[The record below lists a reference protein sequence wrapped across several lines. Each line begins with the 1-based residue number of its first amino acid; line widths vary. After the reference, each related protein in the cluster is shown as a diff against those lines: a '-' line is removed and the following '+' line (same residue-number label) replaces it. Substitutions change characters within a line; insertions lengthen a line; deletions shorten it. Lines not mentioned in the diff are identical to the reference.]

1 MESTLVIIKPNV
13 MRKGLAG
20 EVIQKLQS
28 HGLRLSG
35 LKLMK
40 MRQPLLDEFYKE
52 HADKPFFPELSQFM
66 RSRPVAVLAL
76 SGKGAAASVRALM
89 GDTDPKK
96 AAPHTLRF
104 QYGDSIGENGLH
116 GSDSQESAKREIPL
130 FFTPEELFF
139 PPPSP
144 GAAPAAGGEKPPSD
158 PGSRLL

>member
-28 HGLRLSG
+28 HGLSLSG

-52 HADKPFFPELSQFM
+52 HADKPFFPALSQFM
-66 RSRPVAVLAL
+66 RSCPVAVLVL
-76 SGKGAAASVRALM
+76 SGDRAAPSVRELM

-96 AAPHTLRF
+96 AGRRTLRF

-130 FFTPEELFF
+130 FFTPEELFLPPQR
-139 PPPSP
+139 PPPAS
-144 GAAPAAGGEKPPSD
+144 AAGEKPPSD
-158 PGSRLL
+158 PA